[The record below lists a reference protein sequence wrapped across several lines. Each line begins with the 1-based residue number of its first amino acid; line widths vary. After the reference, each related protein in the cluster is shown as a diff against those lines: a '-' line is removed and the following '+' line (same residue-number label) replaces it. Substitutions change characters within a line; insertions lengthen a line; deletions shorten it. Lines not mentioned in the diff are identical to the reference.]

1 MLKFIRTID
10 YLSETIGKTFG
21 WVVLVLMAG
30 TCYEVF
36 CRYVLDDPT
45 DWAFDMSYMFYG
57 AMFLMGGAYTLAK
70 GGHVRGDFMYRKWQP
85 RTQAK
90 VDFVLYILFFFP
102 GKLKIAIL
110 SRNKSLYSTNRLYNA
125 GTKRGHHI
133 EIIDYLRCYINI
145 GENQTAIYYNSNK
158 LGNYDSVLPRI
169 GASQTSYGTAI
180 VRQFEMT
187 GNFVVNKSDAIIA
200 SRDKLRSLQILTQHG
215 IDMPITGYASHTI
228 DIQDV
233 IEKVGK
239 TPLIMK
245 LLQGTQGNGMVL
257 AETMKAAESVMSA
270 FKQVDADILVQE
282 FIKESSGI
290 DIRAI
295 VVGNKVVA
303 AMQRVAPE
311 GEFRSNVHRGAATK
325 HIDLTSEEKE
335 IAIKST
341 KVLGLNVAG
350 VDLMR
355 SKRGPLVLEV
365 NSSPGLQ
372 GIELLT
378 GADVAGEIIS
388 YIESIFNNT

>member
-1 MLKFIRTID
+1 MN
-10 YLSETIGKTFG
+10 
-21 WVVLVLMAG
+21 
-30 TCYEVF
+30 
-36 CRYVLDDPT
+36 
-45 DWAFDMSYMFYG
+45 
-57 AMFLMGGAYTLAK
+57 
-70 GGHVRGDFMYRKWQP
+70 
-85 RTQAK
+85 
-90 VDFVLYILFFFP
+90 
-102 GKLKIAIL
+102 IAIL
-110 SRNKSLYSTNRLYNA
+110 SRNKNLYSTNRLFNA
-125 GTKRGHHI
+125 GTKRGHRVDV
-133 EIIDYLRCYINI
+133 IDYLRCYINI
-145 GENQTAIYYNSNK
+145 GENQTAIYYNGKK
-158 LGNYDSVLPRI
+158 LGRYDAVLPRI

-180 VRQFEMT
+180 VRQFEMI
-187 GNFVVNKSDAIIA
+187 GDFVINKSDAIKS
-200 SRDKLRSLQILTQHG
+200 SRDKLRSLQVLAKHG
-215 IDMPITGYASHTI
+215 IDMPITGYASHTM
-228 DIQDV
+228 DIHDV

-257 AETMKAAESVMSA
+257 AETMKAAESVMNA
-270 FKQVDADILVQE
+270 FKQVDADILIQE
-282 FIKESSGI
+282 FIKESSGV

-295 VVGNKVVA
+295 VVGKKVVA

-325 HIDLTSEEKE
+325 HINLTPEEEE

-341 KVLGLNVAG
+341 KILGLSVAG

-388 YIESIFNNT
+388 FIESSLK

>member
-1 MLKFIRTID
+1 M
-10 YLSETIGKTFG
+10 
-21 WVVLVLMAG
+21 
-30 TCYEVF
+30 
-36 CRYVLDDPT
+36 
-45 DWAFDMSYMFYG
+45 
-57 AMFLMGGAYTLAK
+57 
-70 GGHVRGDFMYRKWQP
+70 
-85 RTQAK
+85 
-90 VDFVLYILFFFP
+90 
-102 GKLKIAIL
+102 KIAIL
-110 SRNKSLYSTNRLYNA
+110 SRNKNLYSTNRLFNA
-125 GTKRGHHI
+125 GTKRGHRI
-133 EIIDYLRCYINI
+133 DVIDYLRCYINI
-145 GENQTAIYYNSNK
+145 GENQTAIYYNGNK
-158 LGNYDSVLPRI
+158 LGRYDAVLPRI

-180 VRQFEMT
+180 VRQFEMI
-187 GNFVVNKSDAIIA
+187 GDFVINKSDAIKS
-200 SRDKLRSLQILTQHG
+200 SRDKLRSLQVLAKYG
-215 IDMPITGYASHTI
+215 IDMPITGYASHTM
-228 DIQDV
+228 DIRDV

-270 FKQVDADILVQE
+270 FKQVDADILIQE
-282 FIKESSGI
+282 FIKESSGV
-290 DIRAI
+290 DIRVI
-295 VVGNKVVA
+295 VVGKKVVA

-325 HIDLTSEEKE
+325 HINLTPEEEE

-341 KVLGLNVAG
+341 KILGLSVAG

-388 YIESIFNNT
+388 FIESSLKK

>member
-1 MLKFIRTID
+1 MN
-10 YLSETIGKTFG
+10 
-21 WVVLVLMAG
+21 
-30 TCYEVF
+30 
-36 CRYVLDDPT
+36 
-45 DWAFDMSYMFYG
+45 
-57 AMFLMGGAYTLAK
+57 
-70 GGHVRGDFMYRKWQP
+70 
-85 RTQAK
+85 
-90 VDFVLYILFFFP
+90 
-102 GKLKIAIL
+102 IAIL
-110 SRNKSLYSTNRLYNA
+110 SRNKNLYSTNRLFNA
-125 GTKRGHHI
+125 GTKRGHRI
-133 EIIDYLRCYINI
+133 DVIDYLRCYINI
-145 GENQTAIYYNSNK
+145 GENQTAIYYNGQR
-158 LGNYDSVLPRI
+158 LGRYDAVLPRI

-180 VRQFEMT
+180 VRQFEMI
-187 GNFVVNKSDAIIA
+187 GDFVINKSDAIKS
-200 SRDKLRSLQILTQHG
+200 SRDKLRSLQVLAKHG
-215 IDMPITGYASHTI
+215 IDMPITGYASHTM
-228 DIQDV
+228 DIHDV

-257 AETMKAAESVMSA
+257 AETMKAAESVMNA
-270 FKQVDADILVQE
+270 FKQVDADILIQE
-282 FIKESSGI
+282 FIKESSGV

-295 VVGNKVVA
+295 VVGKKVVA

-325 HIDLTSEEKE
+325 HINLTTEEEE

-341 KVLGLNVAG
+341 KVLGLSVAG

-388 YIESIFNNT
+388 FIESSLK

>member
-1 MLKFIRTID
+1 MNIT
-10 YLSETIGKTFG
+10 
-21 WVVLVLMAG
+21 
-30 TCYEVF
+30 
-36 CRYVLDDPT
+36 
-45 DWAFDMSYMFYG
+45 
-57 AMFLMGGAYTLAK
+57 
-70 GGHVRGDFMYRKWQP
+70 
-85 RTQAK
+85 
-90 VDFVLYILFFFP
+90 
-102 GKLKIAIL
+102 IL
-110 SRNKSLYSTNRLYNA
+110 SRNKNLYSTNRLYNA
-125 GTKRGHHI
+125 GTKRGHN
-133 EIIDYLRCYINI
+133 IIIVDYLRCYINI
-145 GENQTAIYYNSNK
+145 GQNQSAIYYDGKK
-158 LGNYDSVLPRI
+158 LDNYDAILPRI

-180 VRQFEMT
+180 VRQFQMM
-187 GNFVVNKSDAIIA
+187 GNYCINTSDAIKA
-200 SRDKLRSLQILTQHG
+200 SRDKLRTLQILTKHG
-215 IDMPITGYASHTI
+215 IDMPVTGYASHTM
-228 DIQDV
+228 DIHDV

-257 AETMKAAESVMSA
+257 AETVKAAESVMNA

-303 AMQRVAPE
+303 AMERVAPV
-311 GEFRSNVHRGAATK
+311 GEFRSNVHRGATTQ
-325 HIDLTSEEKE
+325 HINLTQEEE
-335 IAIKST
+335 DIAVQST

-388 YIESIFNNT
+388 FIEKTCDKK

>member
-1 MLKFIRTID
+1 MNI
-10 YLSETIGKTFG
+10 
-21 WVVLVLMAG
+21 V
-30 TCYEVF
+30 
-36 CRYVLDDPT
+36 
-45 DWAFDMSYMFYG
+45 
-57 AMFLMGGAYTLAK
+57 
-70 GGHVRGDFMYRKWQP
+70 
-85 RTQAK
+85 
-90 VDFVLYILFFFP
+90 
-102 GKLKIAIL
+102 IL
-110 SRNKSLYSTNRLYNA
+110 SRNKNLYSTNRLFNA

-133 EIIDYLRCYINI
+133 DVIDYLRCYINI
-145 GENQTAIYYNSNK
+145 GENQTAIYYNGKK
-158 LGNYDSVLPRI
+158 LGRYDAVIPRI

-180 VRQFEMT
+180 VRQFEMI
-187 GNFVVNKSDAIIA
+187 GDFVINKSDAIKS
-200 SRDKLRSLQILTQHG
+200 SRDKLRSLQVLAKHG
-215 IDMPITGYASHTI
+215 IDMPITGYASHTM
-228 DIQDV
+228 DIHDV

-257 AETMKAAESVMSA
+257 AETMKAAESVMNA
-270 FKQVDADILVQE
+270 FKQVDADILIQE

-295 VVGNKVVA
+295 VVGKKVVA

-325 HIDLTSEEKE
+325 HINLTPEEEE

-341 KVLGLNVAG
+341 KILGLSVAG

-355 SKRGPLVLEV
+355 SNRGPLVLEV

-388 YIESIFNNT
+388 FIESSFK